1 MSVSL
6 KFFTDAVPSVSFGG
20 FYNKQWFADIWP
32 KYLLSLPQK
41 AQSTALLELYPVVVA
56 CLLWGMV
63 WCRKCFLVVSD
74 NEAIVNII
82 NKGRISM
89 TFINRF
95 IRRLTC
101 TSVMCNLAGAGV
113 SLCLCVCVYSV
124 HLSTTPPGILT
135 QELAMQGQHRFETHR
150 RARRR
155 CFKWNILN

>member
-1 MSVSL
+1 MASFWRQMDDRMYFSVRLTFSCCSSPCIFNSLPEMSVSL

-63 WCRKCFLVVSD
+63 WCRKFFLVVSD

-82 NKGRISM
+82 SKGRISM

-101 TSVMCNLAGAGV
+101 TSVMCNLAGVGV
-113 SLCLCVCVYSV
+113 SLCLCVCVCV
-124 HLSTTPPGILT
+124 
-135 QELAMQGQHRFETHR
+135 
-150 RARRR
+150 
-155 CFKWNILN
+155 